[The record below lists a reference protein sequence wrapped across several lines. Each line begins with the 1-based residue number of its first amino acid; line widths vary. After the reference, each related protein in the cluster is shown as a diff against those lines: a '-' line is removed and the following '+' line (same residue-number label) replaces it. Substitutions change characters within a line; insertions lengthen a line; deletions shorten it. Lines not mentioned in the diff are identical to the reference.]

1 MNLYR
6 IRISDY
12 SYGWVVVL
20 FEIIRMRS
28 LRPVLGVRRQAVGVL
43 EIKCFVEVII
53 AKESVL
59 QMSEFLIKQGL

>member
-1 MNLYR
+1 
-6 IRISDY
+6 
-12 SYGWVVVL
+12 
-20 FEIIRMRS
+20 MRS
-28 LRPVLGVRRQAVGVL
+28 LRPVLGVRGQAVGVL